1 MFEPAN
7 SYSTLKRIQTGVDY
21 YAQHRWHFIQLR
33 SCILS
38 RVIYKPQPGYEDSN
52 LLSHF
57 PSPMNLKQKHTKPKY
72 AKCKGPYLV
81 EIFPSTPEL
90 YIYTHTHK
98 QYLPSSFSQLSLNA
112 SWQEVTFFFFQSR
125 YCLHQH
131 TFKLK
136 AVWLQKWYLNILALI
151 PPL

>member
-57 PSPMNLKQKHTKPKY
+57 PSPTNLKQKHTKPKY

-81 EIFPSTPEL
+81 EIFPFTPEL

-112 SWQEVTFFFFQSR
+112 SWQEVIFFFQSR